1 MQQSLP
7 ILLYDEGPLK
17 PAFGYVFDST
27 WVSPEESMLSILWKF
42 AYMNSIPGHAIVN
55 QASIRLIDPYEG
67 CEFSPEAVDVSR
79 MVQTLQLPYD
89 VIETGLGNAPRKY
102 SQSKFFRWCVL
113 CLQRG
118 YHSAIHQFECVR
130 RCPAH
135 QVFLESACRFCHE
148 PTAYRLRANLL
159 DSPFR
164 CGQCGARYCMYAQP
178 LYRPTRSGAISFQKF
193 RRTRT
198 LRLSGK

>member
-7 ILLYDEGPLK
+7 ILLYDERPLK
-17 PAFGYVFDST
+17 PTFGYVFESS
-27 WVSPEESMLSILWKF
+27 WVNPEESILSILWKF

-67 CEFSPEAVDVSR
+67 CEFSLETVDVSR
-79 MVQTLQLPYD
+79 MAQTLQLPYD
-89 VIETGLGNAPRKY
+89 VIETGLGNTAQKY
-102 SQSKFFRWCVL
+102 SKSTHFRWCVL

-135 QVFLESACRFCHE
+135 QVFLESACRVCHE
-148 PTAYRLRANLL
+148 PMAYRLRADLL

-164 CGQCGARYCMYAQP
+164 CCQCGARFCINVQP
-178 LYRPTRSGAISFQKF
+178 LFRPSQSAAIAFQKF